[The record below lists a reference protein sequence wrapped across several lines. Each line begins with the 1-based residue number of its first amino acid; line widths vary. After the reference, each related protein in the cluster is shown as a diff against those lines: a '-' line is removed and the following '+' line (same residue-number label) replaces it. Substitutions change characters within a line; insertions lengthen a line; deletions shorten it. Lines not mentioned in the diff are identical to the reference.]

1 MWHFSYNRL
10 CLLLVFSRRVGPF
23 AFASSCTCTRFN
35 FAFQADCMAC
45 NNVPKDLHFTSKD
58 TLRDLV
64 EFLKTS
70 TQYYQF
76 RVTAR
81 SLRALFKTQQPNG
94 FIVPLRFLSH
104 RRSRRPIDLVTLA
117 YEPYAK
123 DPSWIPAIPPPP
135 EDATDSET
143 AIPWSQFRSQ
153 TTRIIDVR
161 SPSEFSRD
169 HIHGA
174 INLPVLDDHEHA
186 LVGRRYAE
194 GNILQSRFIGAS
206 LICANLS
213 NILNQMAF
221 DETVVALG
229 NQKSEMHSAPS
240 ILVYCLRGGQRS
252 NSLATLLSEIGWPGR
267 IGLLLGGFHSWRRL
281 LLRQLDAWPRWRM
294 PGQFWIIAGLT
305 GSGKS
310 LVLSELSK
318 VNETVLDLE
327 ELAEHKGSIFGTLET
342 TNSSTRSLIS
352 QCQFETRLHNW
363 FMTQQCTLPTFS
375 PVWLECE
382 SRSVGP
388 LCRLSD
394 GLWQRLRST
403 NPNVGTHRVWL
414 DVPEDARIAW
424 IIECYSQFTRDLK
437 KLDQVLLK
445 LSSYHSSKR
454 LAEWRQAVE
463 RGDFTSLVASL
474 LRHHYDPLYQKSR
487 KQLMLDAEQHG
498 LAHRLS
504 LSSVDRNT
512 VRSSIIPV
520 LLDFAE
526 SYNTS
531 PSRLRNRCTAQS

>member
-1 MWHFSYNRL
+1 MPCSPAWSL
-10 CLLLVFSRRVGPF
+10 SLVNQKFITHHLYLNS
-23 AFASSCTCTRFN
+23 
-35 FAFQADCMAC
+35 
-45 NNVPKDLHFTSKD
+45 
-58 TLRDLV
+58 TL
-64 EFLKTS
+64 S
-70 TQYYQF
+70 T
-76 RVTAR
+76 
-81 SLRALFKTQQPNG
+81 
-94 FIVPLRFLSH
+94 
-104 RRSRRPIDLVTLA
+104 
-117 YEPYAK
+117 
-123 DPSWIPAIPPPP
+123 
-135 EDATDSET
+135 
-143 AIPWSQFRSQ
+143 
-153 TTRIIDVR
+153 
-161 SPSEFSRD
+161 
-169 HIHGA
+169 
-174 INLPVLDDHEHA
+174 
-186 LVGRRYAE
+186 

-498 LAHRLS
+498 LAHRVS

-520 LLDFAE
+520 LLDLAE